1 MTAHRVGI
9 MGGTFDP
16 VHLGHLIAASEVARL
31 YDLESVLFSPV
42 SRPWHKQMR
51 GLAPAADRVA
61 MLELALAD
69 EPMFS
74 VTTVDI
80 DRGGDTYTIDT
91 LDDLD
96 AQFNASHPGEGVEW
110 YFITGADAIAAF
122 DSWKSTDELLRRAHF
137 IGVSRPGH
145 ELRLPDVGGAER
157 IELVDVD
164 AADISSTHVRELA
177 SREESLDGQVHP
189 AVATYIN
196 EHGLYR
202 SPQS

>member
-16 VHLGHLIAASEVARL
+16 VHLGHLIAAREVARIH
-31 YDLESVLFSPV
+31 DLDEVLFSPV
-42 SRPWHKQMR
+42 YQPWHKQMR

-69 EPMFS
+69 DPAFS
-74 VTTVDI
+74 VTTVDV

-91 LDDLD
+91 LNDLD
-96 AQFNASHPGEGVEW
+96 ALFAGKHLGEGVDW
-110 YFITGADAIAAF
+110 FFITGADAIAAF
-122 DSWKSTDELLRRAHF
+122 DSWKSTDELLSRARF

-145 ELRLPDVGGAER
+145 DLRLPEVQGAER
-157 IELVDVD
+157 IELLDVD
-164 AADISSTHVRELA
+164 SADISSTEVRELA
-177 SREESLDGQVHP
+177 SRGDSLAGLVP
-189 AVATYIN
+189 SAVEQYIV